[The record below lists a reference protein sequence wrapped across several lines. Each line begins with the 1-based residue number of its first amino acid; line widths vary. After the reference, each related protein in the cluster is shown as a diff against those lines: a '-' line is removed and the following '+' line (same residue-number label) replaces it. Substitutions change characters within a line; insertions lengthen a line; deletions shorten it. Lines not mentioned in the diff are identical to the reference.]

1 MSLTAV
7 IIINE
12 AQTLAWYD
20 TLQTRSNVQILVPRY
35 DTIEQLRQAN
45 AKADSLLMEL
55 AVIKCRLGIKDTVK

>member
-45 AKADSLLMEL
+45 VKADSLLMEL